1 MFQFGLFSISIFIC
15 VSMYIFVLSFGLLV
29 LENPVYSIFLL
40 VLVFFGSSFILL
52 ELNLFF
58 LALMILIVYLGAL
71 IVLFLFVVMMLNIR
85 SVELG
90 RVINFFPFLTT
101 VVSVIFLFMLSTS
114 SNFLSIDFEI
124 VFFFRLLDWKSI
136 FFFSSIFDL
145 FGYVL
150 YSKFSALLILLGFI
164 LFLAMVSAIV
174 LTLMPFRYYFKQFSI
189 DQILRLRYIETG

>member
-1 MFQFGLFSISIFIC
+1 
-15 VSMYIFVLSFGLLV
+15 VLSFGLLV

-136 FFFSSIFDL
+136 FFFF
-145 FGYVL
+145 
-150 YSKFSALLILLGFI
+150 
-164 LFLAMVSAIV
+164 
-174 LTLMPFRYYFKQFSI
+174 
-189 DQILRLRYIETG
+189 